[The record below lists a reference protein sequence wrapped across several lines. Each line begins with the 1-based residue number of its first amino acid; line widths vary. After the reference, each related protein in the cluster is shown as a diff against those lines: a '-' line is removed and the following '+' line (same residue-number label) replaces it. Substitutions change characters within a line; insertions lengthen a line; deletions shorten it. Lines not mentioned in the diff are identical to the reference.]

1 MKTSLLSFI
10 LCMAALQLQAQ
21 ANYYRFSQSYA
32 PYVPLSGDTVATPSD
47 WANGIEYTNAM
58 AGTACSFFGKTFR
71 FNDTTV
77 RLSYTSD
84 GNLIVQDD
92 TSQFVFSVLE
102 TSYDSIDAQTVI
114 SFRQTSGTDGDVL
127 ALQWNN
133 VKLKNGPAGNFANFQ
148 LFFNL
153 STGAAEF
160 HYGPSSANN
169 ASGYAMTF
177 GPRAGL
183 AYFNKKTAMSYE
195 RIVLSGQPSAIPM
208 DTTKTTV
215 LVDSAI
221 NATAFSLTGVP
232 PSGTVYRFTPQQK
245 PTGIPGSALPA
256 GIRIIPNPFQQ
267 TFTIE
272 SVRPQDVFIT
282 DVCGRMFFAETL
294 HAQQVIDGSSW
305 PAGLYLIRFSD
316 GSVKKLLKQ

>member
-1 MKTSLLSFI
+1 M
-10 LCMAALQLQAQ
+10 
-21 ANYYRFSQSYA
+21 
-32 PYVPLSGDTVATPSD
+32 PSD

-58 AGTACSFFGKTFR
+58 AGTVYSFLGKTFH
-71 FNDTTV
+71 FDDKNV

-92 TSQFVFSVLE
+92 SSQFVFSVLE
-102 TSYDSIDAQTVI
+102 TVYDSIDAQTAI

-127 ALQWNN
+127 TLQWSN
-133 VKLKNGPAGNFANFQ
+133 VKLKNGPAGNFVNFQ

-153 STGAAEF
+153 TTGVAEF

-169 ASGYAMTF
+169 ASGYTMTF

-183 AYFNKKTAMSYE
+183 AYFNKATAMSYE

-232 PSGTVYRFTPQQK
+232 PAGTVYRFTPRQN
-245 PTGIPGSALPA
+245 PTGVASLSSKASTWIV
-256 GIRIIPNPFQQ
+256 PNPFQQ
-267 TFTIE
+267 TFTVE
-272 SVRPQDVFIT
+272 SGRPQDFMVT
-282 DVCGRMFFAETL
+282 DVCGRPLCAGTRR
-294 HAQQVIDGSSW
+294 AKQTIDGSGW
-305 PAGLYLIRFSD
+305 PVGLYLVRFAD
-316 GSVKKLLKQ
+316 GSVKKLMKR